1 MPTPA
6 KNIQY
11 DLLGQQ
17 LIAALTEPEIGH
29 LLEALL
35 AVLPPDLRNKALE
48 QLQPDTRQTVQ
59 QLLTR
64 PLASPDAEVSAETP
78 VSIAKLAQT
87 WAGLW
92 REWDKV
98 VGEAAQ
104 EEGDYLTQEAHWEPP
119 YFDESSFIDD
129 LEKIA
134 RKMRP
139 LVQVAVE
146 HSFSPG
152 IGFAE
157 ALATAEEDVVAALPE
172 WVYLEGL
179 SLEENLTTCLLEWE
193 WLQFKEEEGEDAF
206 AFAQFLLELQD
217 NFSHISLDSHAYWD
231 FLMQLPETDRQNLF
245 NGLTQQR
252 EMPPW
257 KELLSSPYS
266 PWYAFYLGCIEQ
278 YAPERYLDVLRGT
291 IPQQWQNGLP
301 VIEDLLAKKEYRE
314 SLAVIHDTLQAML
327 KSERMDEAWTP
338 TSSLLV
344 VAVPQ
349 YADTARL
356 EDHRQLLIYYQQA
369 AQGLDQTELANV
381 LKLQLIAFE
390 HRFNWAAMLSAFAEV
405 PVVPPARQALF
416 ESWRSDIIQKAKP
429 RVWSYGWTQSTDS
442 WWLDWL
448 IDSLSDGQK
457 GAAWFQQ
464 KISVWLAQLL
474 GDRRALGED
483 YHFLRLL
490 THDLS
495 ETSGQYRQQYPQFFQ
510 VVIRP
515 GELSTPDQASRQTY
529 LKQSA
534 PPDLPERVMAYW
546 QTHLQHLVPRPEEA
560 QKSDYTVHAQWLAAL
575 RELSLP
581 GYEALLKQWQ
591 VEHHRRR
598 NLWAAL
604 AQLGLN

>member
-1 MPTPA
+1 LYWTNIWVKVSSERIDNLLMPNPA
-6 KNIQY
+6 KNTQG

-35 AVLPPDLRNKALE
+35 AVLPPDLRHRALE

-59 QLLTR
+59 QLLAGPPVSSR
-64 PLASPDAEVSAETP
+64 PEASAETP

-87 WAGLW
+87 WASLW
-92 REWDKV
+92 QEWDKV
-98 VGEAAQ
+98 VREAAQ
-104 EEGDYLTQEAHWEPP
+104 EEGDYITQEAHWEPP
-119 YFDESSFIDD
+119 YFDETGFITD
-129 LEKIA
+129 LEEIA

-139 LVQVAVE
+139 LVQAAVE

-172 WVYLEGL
+172 WIYLEGL

-193 WLQFKEEEGEDAF
+193 WLQFKEEEEEDTF
-206 AFAQFLLELQD
+206 AFANFLLELQD
-217 NFSHISLDSHAYWD
+217 NFSHISLDSNAYLD
-231 FLMQLPETDRQNLF
+231 FLTHLPERDRQDLF
-245 NGLTQQR
+245 NALTQQR

-257 KELLSSPYS
+257 KELLSTPYS
-266 PWYAFYLGCIEQ
+266 PWYAFYLDCIEQ

-301 VIEDLLAKKEYRE
+301 VIEDLLAKKEYHE
-314 SLAVIHDTLQAML
+314 SLAIIHDT
-327 KSERMDEAWTP
+327 
-338 TSSLLV
+338 LLV

-349 YADTARL
+349 YADTTPL
-356 EDHRQLLIYYQQA
+356 EDHRQLLTYYRQT

-390 HRFNWAAMLSAFAEV
+390 HRFNWAAMLSAFAEA
-405 PVVPPARQALF
+405 PVAPPARQALF

-429 RVWSYGWTQSTDS
+429 RMWSYGWTQPTDS
-442 WWLDWL
+442 WWLHWL
-448 IDSLSDGQK
+448 IDSLSDEQK

-464 KISVWLAQLL
+464 KISAWLAQLP

-483 YHFLRLL
+483 FHFLRLL

-495 ETSGQYRQQYPQFFQ
+495 EISGQYRQQYPQFFQ

-515 GELSTPDQASRQTY
+515 GGLSTPDQASRQTY

-546 QTHLQHLVPRPEEA
+546 QTHLQHLAPRPEEA

-581 GYEALLKQWQ
+581 GYEAILKQWQ

-604 AQLGLN
+604 ARLGLI

>member
-1 MPTPA
+1 MPNPA
-6 KNIQY
+6 KNSQR

-35 AVLPPDLRNKALE
+35 AVLPPDLRHKALE
-48 QLQPDTRQTVQ
+48 QLQADTRQTVQ
-59 QLLTR
+59 QI
-64 PLASPDAEVSAETP
+64 LASPPTSPDAEVSAETP

-87 WAGLW
+87 WSGLW
-92 REWDKV
+92 QEWDKV

-104 EEGDYLTQEAHWEPP
+104 EEGDYITQEAHWEPP

-134 RKMRP
+134 RKMCP
-139 LVQVAVE
+139 LVQAAVQ
-146 HSFSPG
+146 HSFLPDS
-152 IGFAE
+152 GFAE
-157 ALATAEEDVVAALPE
+157 ALLAAEEDVVAALPE
-172 WVYLEGL
+172 WIYLEGL

-193 WLQFKEEEGEDAF
+193 WLKFKEEEEEDAF
-206 AFAQFLLELQD
+206 AFAPFLLELQD
-217 NFSHISLDSHAYWD
+217 NFSHISLDSHAYLD
-231 FLMQLPETDRQNLF
+231 FLMQLPETDRQDLF

-252 EMPPW
+252 EMAPW
-257 KELLSSPYS
+257 NDLLSTPYS
-266 PWYAFYLGCIEQ
+266 PWYAFYLDCIEQ
-278 YAPERYLDVLRGT
+278 YAPERYLNVLRET

-301 VIEDLLAKKEYRE
+301 VIEDLLAKKEYQE

-327 KSERMDEAWTP
+327 KSERVDEAWTP
-338 TSSLLV
+338 TNSLLV
-344 VAVPQ
+344 VAIPQ
-349 YADTARL
+349 YSADPANQ
-356 EDHRQLLIYYQQA
+356 EGHRQLLNYYEQA

-390 HRFNWAAMLSAFAEV
+390 HRFNWATMLSAFAEA
-405 PVVPPARQALF
+405 PVTPPARQALF
-416 ESWRSDIIQKAKP
+416 ESWRSDIIKKAP
-429 RVWSYGWTQSTDS
+429 QMWSYGWTQPTDS
-442 WWLDWL
+442 WWLHWL
-448 IDSLSDGQK
+448 IDSLSDEQK

-464 KISVWLAQLL
+464 KITAWLAQLP
-474 GDRRALGED
+474 GDRRALGAD

-490 THDLS
+490 TQDLS
-495 ETSGQYRQQYPQFFQ
+495 EISGQYRQQYPQFFQ

-515 GELSTPDQASRQTY
+515 GELSTPDQPSRQTY

-534 PPDLPERVMAYW
+534 PPDLPQQVMAYW
-546 QTHLQHLVPRPEEA
+546 QAHLQHLAPRPEEA
-560 QKSDYTVHAQWLAAL
+560 HKSDYTVHAQWLAAL
-575 RELSLP
+575 RELSPL

-604 AQLGLN
+604 AKLGLS